1 MGGMNRRLVN
11 RVIVVLIVI
20 TILVLFSF
28 SPFFKN
34 PRIHKSVG
42 IPNEATSTSRLRE
55 EVPEASPS
63 GEVVTVVRVI
73 DGDTIDIEGG
83 RRVRY
88 IGIDTPEMGD
98 GRKGAECFAGEATE
112 ENKRLVDGK
121 TVRLEKDISET
132 DQYGRL
138 LRYVYIASPAGEFI
152 NDSLA
157 RQGFA
162 RVATFPPDVKFQQQF
177 LEAQREA
184 KEQGRGLWIK
194 CP

>member
-1 MGGMNRRLVN
+1 MNRQTENKVL
-11 RVIVVLIVI
+11 VVLAVAI
-20 TILVLFSF
+20 ILVLFSF

-34 PRIHKSVG
+34 PRTHTSVE
-42 IPNEATSTSRLRE
+42 IPSEATSTSRFRE
-55 EVPEASPS
+55 EAPEASLS

-98 GRKGAECFAGEATE
+98 ARKETACFAGEATE

-121 TVRLEKDISET
+121 AVRLEKDISET
-132 DQYGRL
+132 DEYGRL
-138 LRYVYIASPAGEFI
+138 LRYVSIASPAGEFI
-152 NDSLA
+152 NDYLV

-162 RVATFPPDVKFQQQF
+162 RVDTFPPDVAHLQEFLASQQKA
-177 LEAQREA
+177 ERESL
-184 KEQGRGLWIK
+184 GLWRI
-194 CP
+194 CQ